1 VRAAGPAVR
10 VAWRGLAQ
18 VLAAPDP
25 PAGGRRRSFWRRRAG
40 LVALGAATPLLCVA
54 SVASLGDGHGLSGVA
69 IKTPMRSGA
78 PAHPGTKTPR
88 PPTWSFF
95 RGSPLPSR
103 GSPAAVATPHSPLMA
118 IPGGPVTLSVLVA
131 LVVVVPLALAARYP
145 LLGWRIGWLALLL
158 VPLLNLRWWG
168 GLPWGPAQI
177 AVLLVVLWMAGIRH
191 DRPVLGWLWAL
202 TLLPWWFWVSKDG
215 PGLVTAALGCLAFLA
230 MALAV
235 DGTGAARRAQLAL
248 AGQAERAEQERAQRA
263 VLEERTRIARELH
276 DVVAH
281 HMSLLAVRAE
291 SAPNRLG
298 ARLGGLPD
306 PVRAEFGSL
315 SGSAREALADMRRLL
330 GVLRSDQPAARAPQ
344 PGLPD
349 LPGLIGT
356 ARQAGMAVELSAP
369 SVLDQVPSSAS
380 VCAYRIVQEALS
392 NAARHAEGAPV
403 TVSVRHDTTT
413 VTLQVTNGPGGTAGP
428 HTNGHGG
435 HGLVGMRERVEL
447 LGGSL
452 SAGHAP
458 GGGFAVSAVL
468 PLNGPAA

>member
-1 VRAAGPAVR
+1 VR

-18 VLAAPDP
+18 VLAGPDP
-25 PAGGRRRSFWRRRAG
+25 PSGGRRRSPWQRWAVRI
-40 LVALGAATPLLCVA
+40 ALGAATALLCVA
-54 SVASLGDGHGLSGVA
+54 SVASLGDGHGLSIGSA
-69 IKTPMRSGA
+69 IKVPV
-78 PAHPGTKTPR
+78 HPGTKTFKLPAW
-88 PPTWSFF
+88 TLF
-95 RGSPLPSR
+95 RGSPAPS
-103 GSPAAVATPHSPLMA
+103 SLAHSPLTTV
-118 IPGGPVTLSVLVA
+118 PGGTMTLSVLVA
-131 LVVVVPLALAARYP
+131 LGVMVPLALAPRYP

-177 AVLLVVLWMAGIRH
+177 AVLLVVLWTAGIRH

-202 TLLPWWFWVSKDG
+202 TLVPWWFWVGKDG

-235 DGTGAARRAQLAL
+235 DGTGSARRARLAL
-248 AGQAERAEQERAQRA
+248 TDQAERTEQERARWA

-298 ARLGGLPD
+298 ARLGALPD
-306 PVRAEFGSL
+306 PVSAEFGSL
-315 SGSAREALADMRRLL
+315 SGSARDALADMRRLL

-349 LPGLIGT
+349 LPDLIDT
-356 ARQAGMAVELSAP
+356 ARRAGMAVELSAP
-369 SVLDQVPSSAS
+369 PVLDRVPSSAS
-380 VCAYRIVQEALS
+380 VCAYRIIQEALS
-392 NAARHAEGAPV
+392 NAARHAAGAPV
-403 TVSVRHDTTT
+403 AVSVRHDAKT
-413 VTLQVTNGPGGTAGP
+413 VALHVTNGPGDTAGP
-428 HTNGHGG
+428 HADGHGGG

-452 SAGHAP
+452 SADPAP

-468 PLNGPAA
+468 PLNGSAA